1 MWAHAPVT
9 HLDVSTTGASS
20 PAVAFATIPAMVAA
34 AAAASTAL
42 NLLVWFVGTRLDDM
56 VIGWREVALFSVIG
70 AVAGGAVY
78 AALGRW
84 AARPQRSFFILTV
97 LVLVVYALGPLSAA
111 YAPYMEGA
119 TTFNTTTV
127 VATEIMH
134 LVSGFC
140 VYFALTRGAAV
151 VR

>member
-1 MWAHAPVT
+1 MT
-9 HLDVSTTGASS
+9 QLDVSTPGVPS
-20 PAVAFATIPAMVAA
+20 PAVAFAQIPTMVAA

-42 NLLVWFVGTRLDDM
+42 NLLVWFLGTRLDEM

-70 AVAGGAVY
+70 AVAGGVVY

-84 AARPQRSFFILTV
+84 AARPLRSFAILTV
-97 LVLVVYALGPLSAA
+97 VVLVVYALGPLSAA

-127 VATEIMH
+127 VATEVMH
-134 LVSGFC
+134 VVSGFC

-151 VR
+151 FR